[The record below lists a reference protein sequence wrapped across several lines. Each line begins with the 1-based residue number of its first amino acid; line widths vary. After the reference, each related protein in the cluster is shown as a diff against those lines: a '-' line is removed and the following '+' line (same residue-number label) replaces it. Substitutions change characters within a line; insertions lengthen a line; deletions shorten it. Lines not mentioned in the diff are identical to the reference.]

1 MPSLSLCHNCLF
13 TAIMDV
19 YALDGGFARE
29 FAAVDGAPGISLVS
43 NIHYFIFNSIG
54 FPVAE
59 VKNKVV
65 DVAC

>member
-1 MPSLSLCHNCLF
+1 
-13 TAIMDV
+13 MDV

-29 FAAVDGAPGISLVS
+29 FAAVDGEPGISLVS
-43 NIHYFIFNSIG
+43 NLHYTIFNSIG
-54 FPVAE
+54 LPVAE